1 MMVAYDV
8 IKVSIFP
15 FFLRLWIH
23 YAIPF
28 KVFVSF
34 LENIKKEEQNAWN
47 NMAEINQICSGI
59 YLACEV
65 AKLEIK
71 LLTL

>member
-1 MMVAYDV
+1 MVAYDV

-34 LENIKKEEQNAWN
+34 LENIKKEEQNA
-47 NMAEINQICSGI
+47 
-59 YLACEV
+59 
-65 AKLEIK
+65 
-71 LLTL
+71 